1 MTTYTFQGATVR
13 TRIAKLFTASALLAL
28 TVTAGCADETPTGIA
43 GATDNKVSGNGAR
56 VYEQVEFLGNPLVA
70 EVTIVK
76 ANHDAYNRTMPYAPS
91 AFRSETESFI
101 VNVAG
106 RPAGYAG
113 LVASVLYSTGVTG
126 SDMLIVDSSAP
137 AGSAGWLRWVP
148 PINAVYN
155 GGNAVAGYGGR
166 RLADDV
172 VDIGLYA
179 IFSNLLSPAGASCA
193 PGMLPLCTDNVDAND
208 KPFSNTFP
216 YLAAPTL

>member
-1 MTTYTFQGATVR
+1 MR
-13 TRIAKLFTASALLAL
+13 TRSAKLFTASALLAL
-28 TVTAGCADETPTGIA
+28 TVVAACADETPMGVDA
-43 GATDNKVSGNGAR
+43 SANRVSNNGAK

-76 ANHDAYNRTMPYAPS
+76 ANHDAFNRTMPYAPS
-91 AFRSETESFI
+91 AFRSETERFI
-101 VNVAG
+101 VNPGG
-106 RPAGYAG
+106 RPAAYAQ
-113 LVASVLYSTGVTG
+113 LVAGVLYSTGVTG

-137 AGSAGWLRWVP
+137 ASTVGWLRWVP

-179 IFSNLLSPAGASCA
+179 IFSTLLSPDGASCD
-193 PGMLPLCTDNVDAND
+193 PGMLPLCTDNVDANE
-208 KPFSNTFP
+208 KPFSGSFP
-216 YLAAPTL
+216 YLAAPTR